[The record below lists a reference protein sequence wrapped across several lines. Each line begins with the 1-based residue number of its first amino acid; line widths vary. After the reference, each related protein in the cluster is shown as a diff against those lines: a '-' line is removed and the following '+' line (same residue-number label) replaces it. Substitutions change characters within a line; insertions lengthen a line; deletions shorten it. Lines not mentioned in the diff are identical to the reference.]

1 MKPFQA
7 LHKNYRFGIYMA
19 VFTTLIA
26 ILMCAALVG
35 CSITFVGSG
44 ENTAQSSQPTS
55 SASTSQTITTTT
67 KPQSTVNELHGVWDG
82 ALLLSF
88 DSSWNVMWTP
98 QYLRSY
104 SDNGNGTITIKDSA
118 GNVNETYG
126 FDVDGDTLTLTDFSG
141 GQCICKRVRES
152 LISPKSDMESTKGIW
167 AYLSKTTDGKNQWN
181 IVSLEMPSSG
191 SLQYLG
197 TAPAG
202 GEYAA
207 KSKTTAYSLRYIGGV
222 FRLRLDSCAVL
233 TFDKTS
239 GVMSLYGEST
249 STDIPAGFKMH
260 LLSPNTQLSAAQIT
274 GLLRELETKLGITA

>member
-1 MKPFQA
+1 MKPFPI
-7 LHKNYRFGIYMA
+7 LHKNYKFGIYMA
-19 VFTTLIA
+19 VFTALIA
-26 ILMCAALVG
+26 VLMCAALVG
-35 CSITFVGSG
+35 CSVTFVGSG
-44 ENTAQSSQPTS
+44 ENTTQSTQ
-55 SASTSQTITTTT
+55 SAASETSQTTTTTT

-104 SDNGNGTITIKDSA
+104 SDNGNGTITVKDSA

-126 FDVDGDTLTLTDFSG
+126 FDVDGDTLTLTDSSG

-152 LISPKSDMESTKGIW
+152 LISPKSDMESTKGVW
-167 AYLSKTTDGKNQWN
+167 AYLSKAADGKNQWN

-197 TAPAG
+197 SAPVG
-202 GEYAA
+202 GNYAA
-207 KSKTTAYSLRYIGGV
+207 APKTTAYSLRYIGGV

-233 TFDKTS
+233 TFDKAS
-239 GVMSLYGEST
+239 GAMSLYGEST
-249 STDIPAGFKMH
+249 SADIPAGFKMH
-260 LLSPNTQLSAAQIT
+260 LLSPNTQLSAAQMT
-274 GLLRELETKLGITA
+274 GLLRELETKLGVKA